1 MSPRPP
7 ASDTAATLPRRQRM
21 TREVR
26 DYGIEWGIL
35 VQVSRLFA
43 AAAAGA
49 LLTFWF
55 VGHGNTSARTVIHR
69 QVAPL
74 SAPPSMPSQAADR
87 TAGTTRETD
96 DAPMPELLA
105 PEEEIGNGVAPEGPL
120 PQRDVFSD
128 GGGH

>member
-1 MSPRPP
+1 MNPRPP
-7 ASDTAATLPRRQRM
+7 DPDTDPTLPRRLRM
-21 TREVR
+21 TSEVR

-35 VQVSRLFA
+35 LQVSRLFA

-55 VGHGNTSARTVIHR
+55 VGHGNTSAHTVAHR
-69 QVAPL
+69 LVAPH
-74 SAPPSMPSQAADR
+74 SMPSQGADR
-87 TAGTTRETD
+87 AAGTTPETD

-105 PEEEIGNGVAPEGPL
+105 PLEEVGTDTAPEGPL

>member
-1 MSPRPP
+1 MSPRPTSP
-7 ASDTAATLPRRQRM
+7 DTGPTLPRRLRM
-21 TREVR
+21 TNEVR

-35 VQVSRLFA
+35 LQVSRLFA
-43 AAAAGA
+43 AAATGA

-55 VGHGNTSARTVIHR
+55 VGHGNTSARTVAQR
-69 QVAPL
+69 PVAPL
-74 SAPPSMPSQAADR
+74 SAPQSMPSQGADR
-87 TAGTTRETD
+87 AASTTPETE

-105 PEEEIGNGVAPEGPL
+105 PLEEVGTDTAPEGSL